1 MPRQQQQIPLLSQEA
16 LGGRRGGGPRGPS
29 AAEVALSGFAKSQDA
44 SMKKLLDTFG
54 KMQETQAEQGDAAAR
69 GVTDALNQIVS
80 RQKEIRGKEE
90 RRGERMEER
99 QYQEEFTQY
108 QAELQKDM
116 QNEQL
121 AMMEAVKGQRDAAR
135 DYIVEFD
142 RQRRTVLD
150 SVDAMEKRVEDM
162 WLSGLWDQ
170 APNGPSRMAKIKN
183 YLATSRLLGEN
194 HYRPEYAQNAKK
206 LLNESIQDIL
216 VGRDPMD
223 LTQLQ
228 VDPLMLPVP
237 DMEGGR
243 SRELP
248 EITQEQADQIVS
260 SGGYLPGGLLEADP
274 EDPMLPHVSVFDFR
288 TVMQGLMDEEILS
301 IMGTAEARDK
311 YLEGQMEMLERV
323 DATVRPL
330 REFET
335 RTHKV
340 MEDRASEGVLRG
352 MENFLADGAGDPR
365 RSRQKWANAEQEL
378 ERHVLREVLGEGSD
392 KLLEEY
398 NRITTGDRIL
408 DTPAEF
414 FLAAHVKAG
423 LRAASTWILTQS
435 GAPAAKGSML
445 TSMARQLMDTQDEQT
460 VANVAGFVEK
470 YRFPFP
476 GKEKY
481 TAASEVRVAAG
492 LRRMFGGVKARMTQ
506 GINTLE
512 RSAPMAQLR
521 TDSGFLGRYS
531 DMLVTSWKS
540 NKDESGMP
548 RGLGGPKDLRE
559 TMRGELEEDIEGKT
573 LEEIEAMRFRP
584 SPKAELQI
592 STMEAMVELST
603 LVPGQTDLVMAI
615 LSGGYDEDLPNY
627 LKEMQD
633 FNKAELERDTLFAS
647 NRAIIEQKVKE
658 YQKQKR
664 QRMQAMQ
671 ETPGQAQPPGAAGV
685 PAPSPGAVPAPPGGQ
700 SQQEGSPRSKMF
712 FD

>member
-16 LGGRRGGGPRGPS
+16 LGGRRGGGPRGAS
-29 AAEVALSGFAKSQDA
+29 AAEIALSGFAKSQDA
-44 SMKKLLDTFG
+44 SMKKLMDTFG

-69 GVTDALNQIVS
+69 GVTDALNQIVA
-80 RQKEIRGKEE
+80 RQKEVTEKEE
-90 RRGERMEER
+90 RKGERMEER
-99 QYQEEFTQY
+99 RFQEEFVGY
-108 QAELQKDM
+108 QAELQKNM
-116 QNEQL
+116 QEEQL
-121 AMMEAVKGQRDAAR
+121 SMMEAVKGQRDATR

-150 SVDAMEKRVEDM
+150 SVDAVEKRVEDM

-194 HYRPEYAQNAKK
+194 HYRPEYLQNAKR
-206 LLNESIQDIL
+206 LLNDSIQDIL
-216 VGRDPMD
+216 AGRDPMD
-223 LTQLQ
+223 LTELQ

-237 DMEGGR
+237 DMEGKR

-248 EITQEQADQIVS
+248 EISQEQADQITS
-260 SGGYLPGGLLEADP
+260 SGGYLPGGLLGMDP

-288 TVMQGLMDEEILS
+288 TVMQGLMDEEVLS

-311 YLEGQMEMLERV
+311 YLEGQMHMLERV
-323 DATVRPL
+323 DAAIRPL

-352 MENFLADGAGDPR
+352 MENFLRDGAGDPGR
-365 RSRQKWANAEQEL
+365 LQKKWANSEQEL

-392 KLLEEY
+392 KLLAEY
-398 NRITTGDRIL
+398 DRIVTGDRIL

-423 LRAASTWILTQS
+423 LRAASNWILTQS
-435 GAPAAKGSML
+435 AAPATEGTML
-445 TSMARQLMDTQDEQT
+445 LSMAKQLMDTQDEQT

-470 YRFPFP
+470 YRFPFFAP
-476 GKEKY
+476 GKAKY
-481 TAASEVRVAAG
+481 TAASEVRIAAG
-492 LRRMFGGVKARMTQ
+492 LRRMLGGTRARMTQ

-521 TDSGFLGRYS
+521 ADSGFLGRYS

-540 NKDESGMP
+540 NKDENGMP

-559 TMRGELEEDIEGKT
+559 TMRGELEEEVEGRT

-603 LVPGQTDLVMAI
+603 LVPGQTDLMMAI
-615 LSGGYDEDLPNY
+615 LSGGYDEDLPSY

-633 FNKAELERDTLFAS
+633 FNKAELERDTFFAS
-647 NRAIIEQKVKE
+647 NRAVIEQKIRE
-658 YQKQKR
+658 HQKQR
-664 QRMQAMQ
+664 QQRMQEMQ
-671 ETPGQAQPPGAAGV
+671 GQAEPTPQPGQPQPGQPGQPTPTPGAME
-685 PAPSPGAVPAPPGGQ
+685 GGYV
-700 SQQEGSPRSKMF
+700 PRSQRIGE
-712 FD
+712 